1 MKWVVKIFTII
12 FIFASVLLVG
22 SCVQKVDEPKVEEI
36 TTSLAD
42 VPLRA
47 PVFKD
52 EGNFALK
59 SIENV
64 DTNNFTATLVYDA
77 SSAPNVVKGGV
88 LQLKVDPN
96 DPYSYELLKVVDIK
110 TNGNEI
116 VMEVKQAS
124 LVDIFPEN
132 THIKFEDDMVIITYV
147 DKDGKE
153 KTAVGP
159 LELKDVLMI
168 DTNGNK
174 ESIYNEVTN
183 ETQRRGL
190 MRGKRGQ
197 IIGFTIPFNAF
208 VGASESFSGVSGDI
222 YGGLYGDIDITQ
234 SKLNKIEVYLK
245 GGINYYL
252 NTSVRGSASGVSSEK
267 PLVVYPSGMIE
278 NIRSLL
284 LRIAGTSSEI
294 ANIINSM
301 SQGELLALVGQISYL
316 KSYGVDFSVLDNW
329 FTEMGWFTR
338 ALASQAPTEKVISFL
353 TSLSSNIE
361 SLANLFETFSPFE
374 LEYYKPVYGFS
385 IGGVLNI
392 IVGIRIGVYDGMK
405 GTWNVQS
412 SLSFSATS
420 SRSFKLGV
428 GWANGFYGINEGKIN
443 FNIKDNPFANRNF
456 STSGNLDIK
465 PYLSLRA
472 GIDFYG
478 DLFVGVAGA
487 GVGSGGFLRL
497 YDRYA
502 LSSTSSYST
511 IDVFT
516 GISAGLYAT
525 LRWSLLW
532 GIFSGSQY
540 WDLAEFTLLENK
552 VFNLPL
558 LNSPSIL
565 NASKDYTYKVSI
577 SWNSVN
583 GANKYYVY
591 RFVNGEYQKIAEVS
605 QTNYEDTNALFG
617 TNYYSVKAYS
627 STYGESAYSTKVMG
641 VRTRPMVSVAYP
653 TNVSF
658 VGVDMPMSA
667 TARVTN
673 SSISSIRVVIR
684 DTNPITNYSYI
695 FNSSNLSTNIPI
707 PASEIRALSID
718 VWAVDN
724 YGVSSLTQTINVY
737 GGNRDTIPPF
747 ASVTNNPTILNPYGG
762 SIIAGT
768 ASDNFAVKEV
778 WVDDGSGTFRK
789 ASITSNYFTNCEWVI
804 TNGSLSS
811 GYKTVRVY
819 AIDVSNNYSTTNG
832 CQVIVPQVVSG
843 VYWKGIYTNAPYSG
857 NIVLL
862 GVNNG
867 NLLFSVDRYP
877 YGSIDETR
885 SYSLS
890 GMPPAPP
897 ISDFEYFN
905 YGNGYFHYFI
915 FSVNNKLAYVS
926 LYQGQYYFYL
936 TTNTVRN
943 LIGGY
948 DGNIYYSTWVPENY
962 VTGGD
967 VGKLNI
973 YPGGIGLTS
982 FRRSDT
988 AYEGVVGGGI
998 TLVVG
1003 SDGLGRYKVVGHVQA
1018 YYNDS
1023 RIQDLYSGY
1032 SIDKYIPS
1040 TTSETYTY
1048 LKRQYYISS
1057 ISGSDLVVYGAALF
1071 GGDRVVAAY
1080 KKGNVLKVGGKSG
1093 STVDLGTNS
1102 FRAIKKVFSS
1112 TPWSS
1117 EFCSVIVV
1125 TESAEGIWV
1134 HYIEGMYYSGVDFGP
1149 SIKWSKLLAGIHSYS
1164 ANEYDSAVDVIPYPV
1179 GSDYNYLLIVGQPN
1193 GNTLMIKLDSNG
1205 NAIW

>member
-12 FIFASVLLVG
+12 FIFASVLLAG
-22 SCVQKVDEPKVEEI
+22 SCVQKVDEPKAEEV

-124 LVDIFPEN
+124 LVDVLPEN

-208 VGASESFSGVSGDI
+208 VGASESFSGVSGNI

-301 SQGELLALVGQISYL
+301 SSGELLALVGQISYL

-338 ALASQAPTEKVISFL
+338 ALASQAPTEKVKSFL

-361 SLANLFETFSPFE
+361 SLANLFRTFSPFE
-374 LEYYKPVYGFS
+374 LEYYEPVYSFRVGY
-385 IGGVLNI
+385 LNI
-392 IVGIRIGVYDGMK
+392 IIGIRIGVYNGMK
-405 GTWNVQS
+405 GIWNVQS

-428 GWANGFYGINEGKIN
+428 GWANGFYGIKEGNIN

-565 NASKDYTYKVSI
+565 NASKDYTYKVSL

-641 VRTRPMVSVAYP
+641 VRTRPVVSVAYP

-695 FNSSNLSTNIPI
+695 FNSSNFSTNIPI
-707 PASEIRALSID
+707 PASEIRTLSID

-737 GGNRDTIPPF
+737 GGNSDTIPPV
-747 ASVTNNPTILNPYGG
+747 ASVTNDPTILNPYGG

-789 ASITSNYFTNCEWVI
+789 ASITSNYFTNCGWVI

-819 AIDVSNNYSTTNG
+819 AIDVSNNIGPTNG
-832 CQVIVPQVVSG
+832 FTFIVPAITGNIYWKVVNTNGIYLFGTANANSSTSVVVSKYPYGGSWSTNLTG
-843 VYWKGIYTNAPYSG
+843 VRGILGDVLFSEATFCNYVFFTGSNLVNFNYVVSDTSLANAKLTVRDVSSLGMDFLNSENDYSYGGYLYRSVRDYSG
-857 NIVLL
+857 GGYGLLYGTYGYYGSIQLYCIPTNSADNLFQKQGAIVYNPRYGGSRVFSGTISGMIDGSSPVLL
-862 GVNNG
+862 GNYNIG
-867 NLLFSVDRYP
+867 
-877 YGSIDETR
+877 
-885 SYSLS
+885 
-890 GMPPAPP
+890 
-897 ISDFEYFN
+897 YFN
-905 YGNGYFHYFI
+905 SYGWFAQFNPVSEVKNGYLGKYFR
-915 FSVNNKLAYVS
+915 LAS
-926 LYQGQYYFYL
+926 
-936 TTNTVRN
+936 
-943 LIGGY
+943 GGY
-948 DGNIYYSTWVPENY
+948 
-962 VTGGD
+962 
-967 VGKLNI
+967 
-973 YPGGIGLTS
+973 
-982 FRRSDT
+982 
-988 AYEGVVGGGI
+988 VVGG
-998 TLVVG
+998 V
-1003 SDGLGRYKVVGHVQA
+1003 
-1018 YYNDS
+1018 
-1023 RIQDLYSGY
+1023 
-1032 SIDKYIPS
+1032 
-1040 TTSETYTY
+1040 
-1048 LKRQYYISS
+1048 
-1057 ISGSDLVVYGAALF
+1057 
-1071 GGDRVVAAY
+1071 
-1080 KKGNVLKVGGKSG
+1080 
-1093 STVDLGTNS
+1093 
-1102 FRAIKKVFSS
+1102 
-1112 TPWSS
+1112 
-1117 EFCSVIVV
+1117 
-1125 TESAEGIWV
+1125 
-1134 HYIEGMYYSGVDFGP
+1134 
-1149 SIKWSKLLAGIHSYS
+1149 SYS
-1164 ANEYDSAVDVIPYPV
+1164 AGTNAGVFFVSSSMTLQSSITNLWIGEILEIVSLGNDEFIVLGYDKDNFIRVAKVSVSGSSLSLVWNKSLNIPMTSLKYSVTVDSYLLRVLAPV
-1179 GSDYNYLLIVGQPN
+1179 SLAKIDSSRYLLIVGQSN
-1193 GNTLMIKLDSNG
+1193 GTTLMIKLDSNG